1 MLQPKV
7 TAVKPLPDYKLLLDF
22 ETGERKIFDVTPY
35 IRGDW
40 YGKLRDVDVFRT
52 VHVAGISIAWA
63 DGQDIAPHELYDDS
77 VPTWEPDFTKLTPAE
92 RADLEESERD
102 LREGR
107 TVRMED
113 IDWD

>member
-22 ETGERKIFDVTPY
+22 ETGERKIFDVMPY

-63 DGQDIAPHELYDDS
+63 AGQDISPHELYDDS
-77 VPTWEPDFTKLTPAE
+77 VPTWDSDFTKLTPAE
-92 RADLEESERD
+92 RAHLEESERD
-102 LREGR
+102 LKEGR
-107 TVRMED
+107 AVRMED

>member
-22 ETGERKIFDVTPY
+22 ETGERKIFDVQPY

-52 VHVAGISIAWA
+52 VHIAGISIAWA

-77 VPTWEPDFTKLTPAE
+77 VP
-92 RADLEESERD
+92 ADD
-102 LREGR
+102 LRPHNIAMQEYRRGE
-107 TVRMED
+107 TVSHED
-113 IDWD
+113 IDWK